1 MTSLATARFSL
12 HVLAAALFGLSAPV
26 HAQGAAPAKDGA
38 DYPNRPLRLIVP
50 FPPGGAADS
59 IARLAGNRLAEKL
72 GQPVSIDNR
81 PGGGTVIAGQAAA
94 SAAPDGYTLSLA
106 TTGQLAI
113 NPGLHARLPYDP
125 VKSFQPIANLASVAY
140 VISVNPQ
147 SNLQTLQEL
156 IAQARAKPGSL
167 AFSSCGNATVC
178 HLTGELLKS
187 NAGIDLL
194 HVPFSGSVPAI
205 TALMGGQVQ
214 LAADTVTVQAPHIR
228 AGKLRGLVITDAK
241 RSPAIPNVPTAHE
254 AGLPEFIANS
264 WFGIVVPAG
273 TPAAV
278 TQRLTREF
286 ASAAATPAWR
296 EQFSALGLEPLNAS
310 SDEFAQQI
318 RGDLA
323 KWSRVVKVAAV
334 RAD

>member
-1 MTSLATARFSL
+1 MTSFATARFSL
-12 HVLAAALFGLSAPV
+12 HVFTAALFGLSATV
-26 HAQGAAPAKDGA
+26 HAQSAAPAKDGA

-81 PGGGTVIAGQAAA
+81 PGGGTVIAAQAAA

-156 IAQARAKPGSL
+156 ITQARAKPGSL

-241 RSPAIPNVPTAHE
+241 RSPAIPNVPTAQE

-286 ASAAATPAWR
+286 ASAAAVPAWR

-334 RAD
+334 KAD